1 MRERKKK
8 AGGKIH
14 YDVCRLS
21 GREAVKTVTA
31 GAGLGIFTA
40 WICYHSL
47 LALPV
52 AGLIAWW
59 YVNARKKQMVIR
71 RKNLLNYHFRDF
83 LAALHTAML
92 AGYSLENGV
101 KAAAS
106 DLEKLYGS
114 EDALVV
120 ELKNIVREMN
130 YQIPVEKL
138 FCDLG
143 SRSGVEDIRTF
154 SEVIMVA
161 KRTGGNMGQVL
172 QNTWQTLGGK
182 IDTRQEIDTMLA
194 SRRYEQKIMSLMP
207 AGIILYLS
215 VSFDGFMD
223 VLYGNAVGAAIMTGC
238 LVVYLSAL
246 WISRKM
252 MDIRV

>member
-8 AGGKIH
+8 AGGKIR
-14 YDVCRLS
+14 YDVCHLS
-21 GREAVKTVTA
+21 GRAAVKTVMT
-31 GAGLGIFTA
+31 GAGLGIFAA
-40 WICYHSL
+40 WICYHSI

-52 AGLIAWW
+52 AAAIAWW
-59 YVNARKKQMVIR
+59 YVSSGKKQQIIR
-71 RKNLLNYHFRDF
+71 QKNLLNYHFRDF
-83 LAALHTAML
+83 LASLHTAML

-101 KAAAS
+101 KTAAS

-114 EDALVV
+114 EDTLVL

-138 FCDLG
+138 FSDLG
-143 SRSGVEDIRTF
+143 MRSGVEDIRTF
-154 SEVIMVA
+154 SEVITVA

-172 QNTWQTLGGK
+172 QNTWQTLGEK
-182 IDTRQEIDTMLA
+182 IDTRREIDTMLT

-223 VLYGNAVGAAIMTGC
+223 VLYGNAAGAAVMTGC
-238 LVVYLSAL
+238 LAVYLSAL
-246 WISRKM
+246 WLGRKM